1 MKIKQFP
8 ACVLVIL
15 LILHCP
21 ARSQNTTDSIT
32 NYLDHFMDQ
41 WHRNAAESNHDAFIG
56 SMSPAGVYIGT
67 DPTEHWTT
75 AEFSAWCKPFFDR
88 KHTWSFHKVTR
99 NIFTGRDGTYAWFDE
114 LLETQMGLCRGSGIL
129 SKTDGAWKIEQYVL
143 SATIPNDKMHN
154 VTLQKK
160 QADSLLIP
168 GLRQAARDA
177 ETALR
182 LKALFDEHRMNG
194 TIVIFD
200 PEKKE
205 YDGYNPSRWD
215 SGYLPASTF
224 KIANTLIGLETGVI
238 DTGYIF
244 KWKGEKR
251 RLPEWEKN
259 LKLRDAFT
267 VSCVPCYQ
275 ELARKIGTDRMTDF
289 LARLKYGSMD
299 IHPGNAGLFWL
310 EGNSRITPRQQV
322 DFIWKLYTEKLPL
335 KPATM
340 KAVKSIMVNEITQE
354 YTLSGKTGWAVR
366 HGSNYGWFVGY
377 LETKGK
383 VFVVATMVE
392 PRDQENIPDFIVARK
407 VITLAAFR
415 ILGLIR

>member
-1 MKIKQFP
+1 MKIKRFP
-8 ACVLVIL
+8 AFVLVIL
-15 LILHCP
+15 LMLPCP
-21 ARSQNTTDSIT
+21 ARAQNMTDSIA
-32 NYLDHFMDQ
+32 NYLDKFIDQ
-41 WHRNAAESNHDAFIG
+41 WHRNAAECNHDAYIG
-56 SMSPAGVYIGT
+56 SMSPEGVYIGT
-67 DPTEHWTT
+67 DATEHWTT

-88 KHTWSFHKVTR
+88 KRTWSFHKVTR

-114 LLETQMGLCRGSGIL
+114 LLDTQMGLCRGSGIL
-129 SKTDGAWKIEQYVL
+129 SKTDGAWKIGQYVL
-143 SATIPNDKMHN
+143 SATIPNDQMHG
-154 VTLQKK
+154 VTIQKK
-160 QADSLLIP
+160 RSDSLLMSQLSKGDGDP
-168 GLRQAARDA
+168 
-177 ETALR
+177 ETSLR
-182 LKALFDEHRMNG
+182 LKALFDEHGMEG

-205 YDGYNPSRWD
+205 YFGYNPLRWD

-259 LKLRDAFT
+259 LKLREAFT

-275 ELARKIGTDRMTDF
+275 ELARKIGPDRMTDY
-289 LARLKYGSMD
+289 LARLNYGSMD
-299 IHPGNAGLFWL
+299 VHPGNLDLFWL

-322 DFIWKLYTEKLPL
+322 DFIWRLYTEKLPL
-335 KPATM
+335 KPAAM

-366 HGSNYGWFVGY
+366 HGNNYGWFVGY

-383 VFVVATMVE
+383 VYVVATLLE

-407 VITLAAFR
+407 VITLSAFR